1 MARKLRIPRS
11 LRILL
16 AVAAVVTLLFVAYS
30 WLFGYDGVATTPTGQ
45 LVPTKVRLNPVQALS
60 HIGQLF
66 PMFLRSALPAVM
78 YLVFF
83 LLIGIVQFVGIF
95 WYMSRGRTYVIYPG
109 EYDVTFDDVRG
120 QPAVVEA
127 TKEVVKLFQGFK
139 EFRKRGGYPPHG
151 ILFEGPPGTGKT
163 LLGKAIAGSTKSPF
177 IYASGTSFSNM
188 FIGVGNL
195 RISYLFRKARKLSE
209 RFGGAVIF
217 LDELDAVAGSRG
229 AVSAARSP
237 LSDPF
242 VPREHRDFW
251 STHRF
256 VVPGGMGGMNSM
268 LVNELLVQMDGLVT
282 PSRRFRHLKRLLR
295 RKPKVPNHNLL
306 IIGATNRAATL
317 DPALLRPGRFD
328 RKIHVG
334 NPSGEGRQDIIR
346 YYLGKVKHTDIDVEK
361 LANATVGYS
370 PARIKNVINEGLI
383 FALQAGRDAV
393 TYDDIWQA
401 KLTDEIGLKQ
411 PVTYSPWE
419 KESTAIHEAGHAV
432 AAWFLKPSEAVQV
445 ITIQKREAAL
455 GLVHTMDLEE
465 RFSRTRDELLADI
478 KVMLAGLAAEHIWY
492 DQTTSGPSSDLR
504 AATMVAAQMVAYYG
518 MGKSLVSAAAIP
530 PPAYGSDALSGLLS
544 SGPIR
549 AEVEAILEQCRQEVT
564 ELLARKAHVIESLR
578 DKLLVEEQVTG
589 DEFARLMDLL
599 GETRE
604 PSRTLRRPP
613 RVLGALPLGAP
624 PNGAGNGNGNGNG
637 AATGEA
643 AASEGRVPP
652 AGSSGPPPSPWA
664 RPPHRDQS

>member
-1 MARKLRIPRS
+1 
-11 LRILL
+11 LL
-16 AVAAVVTLLFVAYS
+16 AVAAVVTLLFLAYS

-295 RKPKVPNHNLL
+295 RKPKVPNYNIL
-306 IIGATNRAATL
+306 IIGATNMASVL

-334 NPSGEGRQDIIR
+334 NPTGEGRQDIIR
-346 YYLGKVKHTDIDVEK
+346 YYLDKVKHDDVDVEK
-361 LANATVGYS
+361 LSNATVGYS

-383 FALQAGRDAV
+383 FALQDGREALS
-393 TYDDIWQA
+393 YDDIWQA

-419 KESTAIHEAGHAV
+419 KEATAIHEAGHAV

-478 KVMLAGLAAEHIWY
+478 KVMLAGLAAEQLWY
-492 DQTTSGPSSDLR
+492 GQTTSGPSSDLR
-504 AATMVAAQMVAYYG
+504 NATMVSAQMVVYYG
-518 MGKSLVSAAAIP
+518 MGRSLMSAAAIP
-530 PPAYGSDALSGLLS
+530 PSAWGNDALATLLS
-544 SGPIR
+544 EGETR
-549 AEVEAILEQCRQEVT
+549 AEVEEILERCRVEVS
-564 ELLARKAHVIESLR
+564 ELLSQKAHCIEALR
-578 DKLLVEEQVTG
+578 DRLVVEEQ
-589 DEFARLMDLL
+589 LL
-599 GETRE
+599 GEQFEELMLSLAERRGDETAV
-604 PSRTLRRPP
+604 LRRPP
-613 RVLGALPLGAP
+613 RVLGALVA
-624 PNGAGNGNGNGNG
+624 AAAAARVVGNGTQSAHD
-637 AATGEA
+637 AAEEHQRTT
-643 AASEGRVPP
+643 
-652 AGSSGPPPSPWA
+652 PPSSDTDA
-664 RPPHRDQS
+664 

>member
-16 AVAAVVTLLFVAYS
+16 AVAAVVTLLFLAYS
-30 WLFGYDGVATTPTGQ
+30 WLFGYDGVATAPTGQ
-45 LVPTKVRLNPVQALS
+45 LVPTKVRLNPVQALG

-295 RKPKVPNHNLL
+295 RKPKVPNYNIL
-306 IIGATNRAATL
+306 IIGATNMASVL

-334 NPSGEGRQDIIR
+334 NPTGEGRQDIIR
-346 YYLGKVKHTDIDVEK
+346 YYLDKVKHDDVDVEK
-361 LANATVGYS
+361 LSNATVGYS

-383 FALQAGRDAV
+383 FALQDGREALS
-393 TYDDIWQA
+393 YDDIWQA

-419 KESTAIHEAGHAV
+419 KEATAIHEAGHAV

-478 KVMLAGLAAEHIWY
+478 KVMLAGLAAEQLWY
-492 DQTTSGPSSDLR
+492 GQTTSGPSSDLR
-504 AATMVAAQMVAYYG
+504 NATMVSAQMVVYYG
-518 MGKSLVSAAAIP
+518 MGRSLMSAAAIP
-530 PPAYGSDALSGLLS
+530 PSAWGNDALATLLS
-544 SGPIR
+544 EGETR
-549 AEVEAILEQCRQEVT
+549 AEVEEILERCRVEVS
-564 ELLARKAHVIESLR
+564 ELLSQKAHCIEALR
-578 DKLLVEEQVTG
+578 DRLVVEEQ
-589 DEFARLMDLL
+589 LL
-599 GETRE
+599 GEQFEELMLSLAERRGDETAM
-604 PSRTLRRPP
+604 LRRPP
-613 RVLGALPLGAP
+613 RVLGALVAAAAAARVVGNGTQGAHDAAEEHQRTAP
-624 PNGAGNGNGNGNG
+624 P
-637 AATGEA
+637 
-643 AASEGRVPP
+643 
-652 AGSSGPPPSPWA
+652 SSDTDA
-664 RPPHRDQS
+664 